1 MNEIWFWQNQGGP
14 LMNLARALAERGC
27 RVTYVV
33 RERVSAERRALG
45 WEAEDI
51 PGVTLELAVQEADV
65 KRILSV
71 ASRDAVHICEG
82 IRSLGLTRHV
92 QAALV
97 RSGRRQ
103 WIAMETVDD
112 VGIVGPLK
120 RAVYRRQFWLKRR
133 TIEGVLAIGHKTSA
147 WVVDRGMPEERVY
160 PFAYFM
166 KDYDAPIGS
175 VEPLPGRFR
184 FMFAGQ
190 FIARKRLPWLARALE
205 SLLDRDF
212 ELFVAGA
219 GPDEAR
225 LRCEVEARL
234 PGRVHW
240 LGRQTADGIARAMRE
255 SDCLVLPSR
264 HDGWG
269 GVISEAIIQGT
280 PVVCTQACGAAAIV
294 ECSAYGGVVSEDNV
308 DGLLALLRR
317 ELDRGRVT
325 GDRRRRLAQW
335 GKSVGAASGAA
346 YFLQI
351 LASRQSGGPRPTPPW
366 QQCSSAVS
374 ATSEA

>member
-14 LMNLARALAERGC
+14 LMNVARALAERGC

-33 RERVSAERRALG
+33 RERVSAKRRALG

-51 PGVTLELAVQEADV
+51 PGVTLELAAQKADV
-65 KRILSV
+65 MRILAV

-82 IRSLGLTRHV
+82 VRSLGLTRDV
-92 QAALV
+92 QPALV
-97 RSGRRQ
+97 ESERRQ

-112 VGIVGPLK
+112 FGIVGSLK
-120 RAVYRRQFWLKRR
+120 RAVYRREFWLKRR
-133 TIEGVLAIGHKTSA
+133 TIEGVLAIGHRTPA
-147 WVVDRGMPEERVY
+147 WIVDRGMPEERVY
-160 PFAYFM
+160 PFAYFV
-166 KDYDAPIGS
+166 KDYDPPMRT
-175 VEPLPGRFR
+175 VEPQPGRFR

-190 FIARKRLPWLARALE
+190 FIARKRMLWLALALE
-205 SLLDRDF
+205 SMLDRDF

-225 LRCEVEARL
+225 LRRELEGRL

-240 LGRQTADGIARAMRE
+240 LGRQTAEGIARTMRE

-269 GVISEAIIQGT
+269 AVISEAIIQGT

-294 ECSAYGGVVSEDNV
+294 ESSAYGGVVSEDSV
-308 DGLLALLRR
+308 DSLSALLRR

-325 GDRRRRLAQW
+325 GDRRRRLAHW
-335 GKSVGAASGAA
+335 GKAVGAASGAT

-351 LASRQSGGPRPTPPW
+351 LASCQSGGPRPTPPW
-366 QQCSSAVS
+366 QPCSTEAS
-374 ATSEA
+374 ATSVA